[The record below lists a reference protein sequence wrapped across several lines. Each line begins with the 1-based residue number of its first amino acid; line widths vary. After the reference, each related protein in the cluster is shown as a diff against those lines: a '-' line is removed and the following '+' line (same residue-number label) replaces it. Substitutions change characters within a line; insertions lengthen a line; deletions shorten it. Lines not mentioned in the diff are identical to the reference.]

1 MKRMNIIKVA
11 EDKELDF
18 NDFWKTSQFS
28 SNRTISWK

>member
-1 MKRMNIIKVA
+1 MKRMNIKKVA

-18 NDFWKTSQFS
+18 NDFWKRSQFS